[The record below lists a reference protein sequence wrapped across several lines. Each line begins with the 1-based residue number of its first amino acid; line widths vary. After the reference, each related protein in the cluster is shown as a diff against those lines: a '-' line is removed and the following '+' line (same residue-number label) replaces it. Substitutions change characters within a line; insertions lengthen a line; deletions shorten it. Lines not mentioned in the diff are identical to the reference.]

1 MKKTILLCL
10 AVILLSANAGAQVFN
25 RLSVGAGV
33 GTDGLSIELATPIG
47 SHVDLRAGYGAAV
60 GLLGYQIDKISLP
73 EHPGNPDSQNVNV
86 PLKLNLGVN
95 DARLLFNI
103 YPSAHNGFHF
113 TVGAFMGSSCV
124 LRGTFTGVPS
134 DYYTVGFDVDG
145 YLVKADQGKL
155 VADIC
160 APGLGSG
167 TFAVKPYF
175 GIGFGRA
182 VSPEGRV
189 SFSIDLGVQYQGKI
203 GLWADGESLTGRV
216 KKVQID
222 SAIEELSDTVEDIAK
237 YTNFWPT
244 LNFRLY
250 VKLF

>member
-60 GLLGYQIDKISLP
+60 GLVGVKIGGLNIP
-73 EHPGNPDSQNVNV
+73 EHPGDPNSRNVEV
-86 PLKLNLGVN
+86 PLKINLGMN

-103 YPSAHNGFHF
+103 YPSAHKGFHF
-113 TVGAFMGSSCV
+113 TVGAYLGSPCFV
-124 LRGTFTGVPS
+124 RGKLIDLPA
-134 DYYTVGFDVDG
+134 DYSSVGIDVDG
-145 YLVKADQGKL
+145 YLVRADQGVL
-155 VADIC
+155 ATELC

-167 TFAVKPYF
+167 NFAVKPYL

-189 SFSIDLGVQYQGKI
+189 SFSIDLGAQYQGKI
-203 GLWADGESLTGRV
+203 GLWAEGEGLTGRV
-216 KKVQID
+216 KKVQLGD
-222 SAIEELSDTVEDIAK
+222 EIEEFAEIMDTASK
-237 YTNFWPT
+237 YANFWPT